1 MGGTAPA
8 SAGVRLGGRSAR
20 VREAVLRAALELLEE
35 SEVADLT
42 VERLAS
48 RAGVNKTTIYRRW
61 RDLDGLIGDVLL
73 QVGALHVPI
82 PDTGDF
88 DRDLAELAESLR
100 EAITGQA
107 GGKVM
112 TALAAAASRSERAAE
127 VLRGFLRQRFE
138 QAEIIVRRAVERG
151 ELAEDMDGKG
161 VIESLGAPFYLRL
174 LVTSDPIDV
183 TFAQRAAA
191 AAAAAARAGVFRERT
206 PLGRS

>member
-1 MGGTAPA
+1 MGGTTRA

-35 SEVADLT
+35 SDIADLT
-42 VERLAS
+42 VDRLAG

-73 QVGALHVPI
+73 QLGILHVPI

-100 EAITGQA
+100 DAITGQA

-112 TALAAAASRSERAAE
+112 SALAAAASRSQHAAE

-151 ELAEDMDGKG
+151 ELATDIDGIG
-161 VIESLGAPFYLRL
+161 VIETLGAPFYLRL
-174 LVTSDPIDV
+174 LVTADPIDV
-183 TFAQRAAA
+183 TFSQRAAA
-191 AAAAAARAGVFRERT
+191 AAAAAARAGVFRDRAT
-206 PLGRS
+206 LGRS

>member
-1 MGGTAPA
+1 M
-8 SAGVRLGGRSAR
+8 
-20 VREAVLRAALELLEE
+20 EE
-35 SEVADLT
+35 NEVADLT
-42 VERLAS
+42 VERLAG

-73 QVGALHVPI
+73 QLGVLHVPI

-100 EAITGQA
+100 EAITAQA

-112 TALAAAASRSERAAE
+112 AALAAAASRSERAAE

-151 ELAEDMDGKG
+151 ELTDDVDCLG
-161 VIESLGAPFYLRL
+161 VIEALGAPFYLRL
-174 LVTSDPIDV
+174 LVTADPIDV
-183 TFAQRAAA
+183 TFSQRAAA
-191 AAAAAARAGVFRERT
+191 AAAAAARAGVFRVET
-206 PLGRS
+206 TLGRS